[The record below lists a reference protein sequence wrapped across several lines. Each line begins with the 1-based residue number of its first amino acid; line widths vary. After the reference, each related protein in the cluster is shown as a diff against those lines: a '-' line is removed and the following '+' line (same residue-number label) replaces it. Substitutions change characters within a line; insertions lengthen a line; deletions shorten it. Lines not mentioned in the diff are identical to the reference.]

1 MFASLAAVSLLS
13 AGTLLVPGTGSSS
26 EGGAARP
33 DDPAVIKVGAASR
46 SVLATVTV
54 LTGNAD
60 TTEVNPDFAGRWRG
74 NP

>member
-46 SVLATVTV
+46 SVLTVIV

>member
-1 MFASLAAVSLLS
+1 MFASLAGVSLLS

-33 DDPAVIKVGAASR
+33 DGPAVIKVGAASR
-46 SVLATVTV
+46 SVLTVTV